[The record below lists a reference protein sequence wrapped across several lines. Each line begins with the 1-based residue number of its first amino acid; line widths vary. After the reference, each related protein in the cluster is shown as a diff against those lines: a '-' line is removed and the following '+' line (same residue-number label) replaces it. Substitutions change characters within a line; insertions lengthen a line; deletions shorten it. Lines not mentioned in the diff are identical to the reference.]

1 MMNLFFNLPFRFRNI
16 HLQMIMIS
24 FVFRN
29 HWRTDWNSQFL
40 YAFYASFR
48 LESWLSFMHYRY
60 CIMQIF
66 NILEICEF
74 NKIHY
79 PWRHRND
86 HKKVY
91 FFNIF
96 IQSRSA
102 WKRGEIKL
110 AREKSSISKDFIRAS
125 VCIGMFMYI
134 LILVAV
140 LFIVILHVHSWNT
153 VYTKAV
159 SIIHVQT

>member
-1 MMNLFFNLPFRFRNI
+1 MNLIKSII
-16 HLQMIMIS
+16 HEDREMII
-24 FVFRN
+24 
-29 HWRTDWNSQFL
+29 
-40 YAFYASFR
+40 
-48 LESWLSFMHYRY
+48 
-60 CIMQIF
+60 
-66 NILEICEF
+66 
-74 NKIHY
+74 
-79 PWRHRND
+79 
-86 HKKVY
+86 KKVY

-140 LFIVILHVHSWNT
+140 LFIVILHVHS
-153 VYTKAV
+153 
-159 SIIHVQT
+159 